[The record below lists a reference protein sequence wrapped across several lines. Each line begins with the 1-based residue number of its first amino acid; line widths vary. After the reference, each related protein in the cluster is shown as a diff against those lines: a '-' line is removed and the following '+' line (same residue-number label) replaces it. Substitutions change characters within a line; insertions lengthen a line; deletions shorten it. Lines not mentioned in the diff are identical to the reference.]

1 MNKTHNEDAQQ
12 GIRIS
17 RTLELVFNK
26 ARTEVSINRTDT
38 GTCYIDIEVVDG
50 KLELVYHDRGQADV
64 EEREA

>member
-1 MNKTHNEDAQQ
+1 MSETHNEDAQH

-17 RTLELVFNK
+17 RNLELVFNK
-26 ARTEVSINRTDT
+26 TRTEVSINRADGT

-64 EEREA
+64 